1 MHVVLSPDRVE
12 ASVQES
18 EIDNDSML
26 DCLCGAIE
34 SVPFPVSDRPAEF
47 RVPFRFRGSS
57 E

>member
-1 MHVVLSPDRVE
+1 MSPDRVE